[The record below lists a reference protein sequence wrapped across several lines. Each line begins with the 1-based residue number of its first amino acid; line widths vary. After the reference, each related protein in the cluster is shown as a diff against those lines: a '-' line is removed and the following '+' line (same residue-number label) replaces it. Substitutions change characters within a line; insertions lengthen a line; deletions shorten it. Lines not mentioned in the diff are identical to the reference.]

1 MWLHL
6 GSEHGGALQ
15 PAATLLFHD
24 CDSVAAEH
32 AVSGAHQ
39 HAVECSLRDIEKM
52 FLHAV
57 AVAVALAIAVGVAVA
72 VAVAVPAAD
81 QCKKL

>member
-15 PAATLLFHD
+15 AAATLLFHD

-39 HAVECSLRDIEKM
+39 HAVECSLRD
-52 FLHAV
+52 V
-57 AVAVALAIAVGVAVA
+57 APLWFVLASVVRSCLRGKV
-72 VAVAVPAAD
+72 D
-81 QCKKL
+81 SQ